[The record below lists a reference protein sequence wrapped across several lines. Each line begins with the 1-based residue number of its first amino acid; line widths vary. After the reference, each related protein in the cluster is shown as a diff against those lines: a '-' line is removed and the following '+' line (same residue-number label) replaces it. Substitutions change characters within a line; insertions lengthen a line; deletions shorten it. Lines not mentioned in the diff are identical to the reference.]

1 MRLYYY
7 TCLDPKMCPASSP
20 KAYQQLG
27 ELDLPG
33 PSLVM
38 AGPFLA
44 QSLETAK
51 RVA

>member
-33 PSLVM
+33 PELGNGEEGRMKAMFHGS
-38 AGPFLA
+38 
-44 QSLETAK
+44 QT
-51 RVA
+51 